1 MKRISSLLLVLLLC
15 SFFVTG
21 CEEKEVVTSAGED
34 VNVASMQHK
43 HCTRSG
49 SIDTGSEVSLNYDL
63 YYTGEALNNLK
74 SEEKVISSDQDVL
87 TTYENAF
94 EVVKRVDAAV
104 NICSRLT
111 QLIIIHR
118 FLELSESDWYVG
130 YMTRNTYYRYRE
142 KAINEFF
149 DALEL

>member
-1 MKRISSLLLVLLLC
+1 MILTLSQKENIINQIAEIYRKSKMRMDYLHGANRIR
-15 SFFVTG
+15 
-21 CEEKEVVTSAGED
+21 E
-34 VNVASMQHK
+34 N
-43 HCTRSG
+43 
-49 SIDTGSEVSLNYDL
+49 
-63 YYTGEALNNLK
+63 
-74 SEEKVISSDQDVL
+74 L

-94 EVVKRVDAAV
+94 EVVKRVDAAI